1 MNYRQLC
8 DIADQM
14 TEAAARMADLASVLR
29 AAVTE
34 GVQEKIDW
42 EKLEKQIAV
51 ELDQLEG
58 KD

>member
-1 MNYRQLC
+1 MNYKQLC

-14 TEAAARMADLASVLR
+14 TEAAAHMADLASILR

-51 ELDQLEG
+51 ELNQLEG

>member
-8 DIADQM
+8 DIADQV

-42 EKLEKQIAV
+42 EQLEKQIAV